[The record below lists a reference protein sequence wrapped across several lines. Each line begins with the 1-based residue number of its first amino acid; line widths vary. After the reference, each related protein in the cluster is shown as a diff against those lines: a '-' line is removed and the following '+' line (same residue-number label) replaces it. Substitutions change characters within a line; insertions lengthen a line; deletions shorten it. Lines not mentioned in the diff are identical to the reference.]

1 MSSEGAMGNKKTIIV
16 LGAPLGRVGSSA
28 LMGLLKLSGVNVGG
42 KKSGLGHASS
52 SNPKG
57 HFEPPSIKNFLTKT
71 FKGFFPELD
80 RIPTISQLKNY
91 GLQHHARFKNLLD
104 TEFGNAYPIA
114 LKGGR
119 LLVLP
124 FLAPLQIDYNVRVL
138 MLNREPKDQVA
149 SIIRVWKK
157 SPKLRKK
164 ATVRHIMPILN
175 KWKTF
180 VNSVRTS
187 YKTFNYLDVQF
198 EQLIND
204 PMLTMHQIS
213 KFTGINC
220 PPESIIKNW
229 IDPRLVN
236 RKK

>member
-1 MSSEGAMGNKKTIIV
+1 MATKKTIIV

-42 KKSGLGHASS
+42 RKSGLGHASS

-80 RIPTISQLKNY
+80 STPTIHQLKTY
-91 GLQHHARFKNLLD
+91 GVQHHARFKHLLNA
-104 TEFGNAYPIA
+104 EFGNVYPIA

-119 LLVLP
+119 LLILP
-124 FLAPLQIDYNVRVL
+124 FLAPLQTDYNIKVL
-138 MLNREPKDQVA
+138 MLNRKPEDQIA

-157 SPKLRKK
+157 SPKLRKQ
-164 ATVRHIMPILN
+164 ATVKNILPVLN
-175 KWKTF
+175 KWKKF
-180 VNSVRTS
+180 VSAVRTA

-204 PMLTMHQIS
+204 PMLTMHKIS

-229 IDPRLVN
+229 IDPKLVN